1 MHEMNKSK
9 WYISVIRVDVN
20 FIANQTWLHVHAAT
34 DKLMR

>member
-1 MHEMNKSK
+1 MHEISPSG
-9 WYISVIRVDVN
+9 ISVIRVDVN